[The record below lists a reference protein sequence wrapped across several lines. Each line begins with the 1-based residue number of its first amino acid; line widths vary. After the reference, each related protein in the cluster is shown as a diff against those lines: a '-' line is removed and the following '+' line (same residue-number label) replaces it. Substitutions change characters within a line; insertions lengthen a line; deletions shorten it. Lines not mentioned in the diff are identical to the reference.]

1 MPWPTKKEFGVLIVL
16 LGCAGVCCAQPGYQ
30 GKKLSV
36 QANLLFLPAVVNG
49 SYHRAPDWLTF
60 NTTGE
65 VSVDYVLGKRN
76 GLGLSYRRARTSSIN
91 EDDQAV
97 VSPDKVFT
105 QSVNV
110 HYRIHKK
117 AFGNLAPLGKYVQFG
132 TGVMFNQAKPK
143 TGAPV
148 PFRTYAVRL
157 GKGRNRILADRLLL
171 SYGWELAYLLPASGG
186 EGIAGATHYYEND
199 APSAAQYRLWRHSL
213 LNLKVGLGF
222 LAR

>member
-1 MPWPTKKEFGVLIVL
+1 MPYSIKKKFGVLVL
-16 LGCAGVCCAQPGYQ
+16 LGCAGVCVAQPGYQ

-65 VSVDYVLGKRN
+65 ASVDYVLGKRN
-76 GLGLSYRRARTSSIN
+76 SLGLSYRRARTSSIN
-91 EDDQAV
+91 EDDRAV

-105 QSVNV
+105 QGFDIR
-110 HYRIHKK
+110 YRLHKK

-132 TGVMFNQAKPK
+132 LGAMSNRVKPK
-143 TGAPV
+143 VGTPV
-148 PFRTYAVRL
+148 PFRTYALRL
-157 GKGRNRILADRLLL
+157 GRGRNRILSDRLLL
-171 SYGWELAYLLPASGG
+171 SYGWEVAYLLPASGG
-186 EGIAGATHYYEND
+186 DGIKGATYYYEND

-222 LAR
+222 LVN